1 MSRALTNVNTTIPK
15 KPATPP
21 AIRRQFSASGS
32 ASPRKTNN
40 FSGRATPPLRSR
52 TPQGQ
57 TSSSQNV
64 ITVKGV
70 EQKLVQTIMDEIIE
84 GGGQK
89 VEFNDIAGNEL
100 AKQAL
105 KEMVIL
111 PAVRPELFTGLRT
124 PSKGLLLFGPPG
136 YFFNFISKSIFH

>member
-1 MSRALTNVNTTIPK
+1 M
-15 KPATPP
+15 
-21 AIRRQFSASGS
+21 
-32 ASPRKTNN
+32 
-40 FSGRATPPLRSR
+40 RSR

-57 TSSSQNV
+57 TSSQS
-64 ITVKGV
+64 IISVKGV

-84 GGGQK
+84 GGQK

-124 PSKGLLLFGPPG
+124 PAKGLLLFGPPG
-136 YFFNFISKSIFH
+136 KN

>member
-1 MSRALTNVNTTIPK
+1 MSRALTNVNNTVIPR

-32 ASPRKTNN
+32 SSPRKTNN
-40 FSGRATPPLRSR
+40 FSGRATPPMRSR

-57 TSSSQNV
+57 SSQQS
-64 ITVKGV
+64 IISVKGV

-84 GGGQK
+84 GGQK
-89 VEFNDIAGNEL
+89 VEFNDIAGNEM

-124 PSKGLLLFGPPG
+124 PAKGLLLFGPPG
-136 YFFNFISKSIFH
+136 KIKKFRVEMYT

>member
-1 MSRALTNVNTTIPK
+1 MSRALTHVNNTAIPK

-21 AIRRQFSASGS
+21 AIRRQFSNSGS
-32 ASPRKTNN
+32 SSPRKTNN
-40 FSGRATPPLRSR
+40 FSGRATPPMRSR
-52 TPQGQ
+52 TPQ
-57 TSSSQNV
+57 SSNQSV
-64 ITVKGV
+64 ISVKGV

-84 GGGQK
+84 GGQK

-124 PSKGLLLFGPPG
+124 PAKGLLLFGPPG
-136 YFFNFISKSIFH
+136 TKLHAQKN

>member
-1 MSRALTNVNTTIPK
+1 M
-15 KPATPP
+15 
-21 AIRRQFSASGS
+21 
-32 ASPRKTNN
+32 
-40 FSGRATPPLRSR
+40 
-52 TPQGQ
+52 
-57 TSSSQNV
+57 
-64 ITVKGV
+64 KGV

-84 GGGQK
+84 GGQK

-124 PSKGLLLFGPPG
+124 PAKGLLLFGPPG
-136 YFFNFISKSIFH
+136 TRLHAREN

>member
-1 MSRALTNVNTTIPK
+1 M
-15 KPATPP
+15 
-21 AIRRQFSASGS
+21 
-32 ASPRKTNN
+32 
-40 FSGRATPPLRSR
+40 RSR

-57 TSSSQNV
+57 TSNQQIIS
-64 ITVKGV
+64 VKGV

-84 GGGQK
+84 GGQK
-89 VEFNDIAGNEL
+89 VEFNDIAGNET

-124 PSKGLLLFGPPG
+124 PAKGLLLFGPPG
-136 YFFNFISKSIFH
+136 KMKMNCFRVKMYLN